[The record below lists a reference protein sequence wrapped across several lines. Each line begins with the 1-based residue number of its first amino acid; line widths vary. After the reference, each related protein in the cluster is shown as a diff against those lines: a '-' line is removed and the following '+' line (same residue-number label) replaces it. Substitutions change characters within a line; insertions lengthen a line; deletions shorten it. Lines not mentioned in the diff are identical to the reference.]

1 MALSLART
9 WRVGEADQRDLAVSL
24 PGRVDGDGKSHPW
37 ETIVIGAMGVQSTAE
52 VWECTIDQVDDGGI
66 LGPIHLPCTIHVP
79 GARKIWVAPTSAVT
93 VDTTIS
99 ATAYH
104 ADHRGFRSFAI
115 WSVVAVIG
123 QVIPI
128 PQWVRAVGCI
138 DPATFVYLDR
148 AGAVLS
154 AALDSDN
161 DRPHLAVSVRCVTAG
176 VIAFYY

>member
-1 MALSLART
+1 MALTISRT
-9 WRVGEADQRDLAVSL
+9 WRVGEFDERDLAVCL
-24 PGRVDGDGKSHPW
+24 PGRVDYDGKSHPW
-37 ETIVIGAMGVQSTAE
+37 ETIVIGAMASLPTAD
-52 VWECTIDQVDDGGI
+52 VWECRIDQVDDGGVI
-66 LGPIHLPCTIHVP
+66 GPIHLPCTIHVP
-79 GARKIWVAPTSAVT
+79 GARQIWVAPTGPVT
-93 VDTTIS
+93 ADTTIA
-99 ATAYH
+99 ATAYC